1 MSDNEMDQIGR
12 ESSRAL
18 REILNVART
27 WIETH
32 RNRNRYSG
40 VRKLTRRE
48 RRDLA
53 EAVRIEVGERRIA
66 GAWADLRVSDYH
78 REARELDWARNH
90 MDLSR
95 PDNQQ
100 WLAERTDRLD
110 AIRHRI
116 EHTLHTTALP
126 LEQRGQVV
134 QALDQIER
142 RPAAVRIERLFSPLD
157 DRSALAAREA
167 AVTSERRTQQRQT
180 EIERDLAAQREQ
192 QQRTEQARQLDTEAA
207 RLRAQLAGV
216 EARRGELGTDGAAPF
231 VASVGP
237 EEYYGR
243 DHDRA
248 LASVPHQDRPRTASF
263 VTREQAQQWVADRLK
278 EYGNGSSRRDGQFVA
293 TMWDSRN
300 PGPTGQS
307 ATGPI
312 GMVRDEV
319 TAWGPQQSQQ
329 RQRPPDRPTETREPQ
344 LVPSPEP
351 VAREA
356 KQPDRLP
363 EIERELRGLR
373 EDRDQLARRVEILQR
388 GVDAVTAD
396 RDDHKR
402 KLAAATAQVEALKN
416 ANLAQ
421 SRELKGLRQDGL
433 KLVEVTVD
441 RDHYKA
447 ERDQYLNERNK
458 FKAERDEAVQKLAQS
473 TPKRDRYGSAERI
486 DADAKAGNTA
496 PTARE
501 VLHEITETS
510 GNGHNRPARN
520 GIERSR

>member
-18 REILNVART
+18 RQIIDTART
-27 WIETH
+27 FIEMH
-32 RNRNRYSG
+32 RNRHRYSG

-53 EAVRIEVGERRIA
+53 EAVRVEVGERRIA

-90 MDLSR
+90 SDLSR
-95 PDNQQ
+95 EDNQQ

-142 RPAAVRIERLFSPLD
+142 RPAAVRIERLFTPLD

-180 EIERDLAAQREQ
+180 EIERGLAAKREQ
-192 QQRTEQARQLDTEAA
+192 QQRTDQARQLDTEAA

-243 DHDRA
+243 DHDPA

-263 VTREQAQQWVADRLK
+263 VTREQAQQWVAERLN
-278 EYGNGSSRRDGQFVA
+278 EYENGSSRRDGQFVA

-307 ATGPI
+307 ATGPL

-319 TAWGPQQSQQ
+319 ATWGPQQAQQ
-329 RQRPPDRPTETREPQ
+329 RQRPPDRPTETRPTQ
-344 LVPSPEP
+344 PIPAPEP
-351 VAREA
+351 VAQEA
-356 KQPDRLP
+356 KQPDRLA

-416 ANLAQ
+416 ANLGQ
-421 SRELKGLRQDGL
+421 TRELEELRQNGL
-433 KLVEVTVD
+433 KLVKVTVD
-441 RDHYKA
+441 RDRFKT
-447 ERDQYLNERNK
+447 ERDQYLSERDK

-473 TPKRDRYGSAERI
+473 TPQRDRFGSAERI
-486 DADAKAGNTA
+486 DADAKLGDTA
-496 PTARE
+496 PMPRE
-501 VLHEITETS
+501 VLHEISETS
-510 GNGHNRPARN
+510 GNGHGRPTRN

>member
-1 MSDNEMDQIGR
+1 M
-12 ESSRAL
+12 
-18 REILNVART
+18 
-27 WIETH
+27 
-32 RNRNRYSG
+32 
-40 VRKLTRRE
+40 
-48 RRDLA
+48 
-53 EAVRIEVGERRIA
+53 RIEVGERRIA

-78 REARELDWARNH
+78 REARELDWARTH

-142 RPAAVRIERLFSPLD
+142 RPAAVRIERLFTPLD

-167 AVTSERRTQQRQT
+167 AVTSERRTQQRQA

-192 QQRTEQARQLDTEAA
+192 QQRTEQARHLDTEAA

-243 DHDRA
+243 DHDPA
-248 LASVPHQDRPRTASF
+248 LASVPHQNRPRTASF
-263 VTREQAQQWVADRLK
+263 VTREQAQQWVADRLS
-278 EYGNGSSRRDGQFVA
+278 EYENGSSRRDGQFVA

-307 ATGPI
+307 ATGPL

-319 TAWGPQQSQQ
+319 TTWGSQQ
-329 RQRPPDRPTETREPQ
+329 TQQCPPDQPTETRPTQ
-344 LVPSPEP
+344 AHLVAAPEP
-351 VAREA
+351 VAPEA
-356 KQPDRLP
+356 KHPDRLA
-363 EIERELRGLR
+363 EIEREVRGLR
-373 EDRDQLARRVEILQR
+373 EDRD
-388 GVDAVTAD
+388 
-396 RDDHKR
+396 
-402 KLAAATAQVEALKN
+402 
-416 ANLAQ
+416 
-421 SRELKGLRQDGL
+421 
-433 KLVEVTVD
+433 
-441 RDHYKA
+441 
-447 ERDQYLNERNK
+447 
-458 FKAERDEAVQKLAQS
+458 
-473 TPKRDRYGSAERI
+473 
-486 DADAKAGNTA
+486 
-496 PTARE
+496 
-501 VLHEITETS
+501 
-510 GNGHNRPARN
+510 
-520 GIERSR
+520 

>member
-27 WIETH
+27 WIEAH

-78 REARELDWARNH
+78 REARELDWARTH

-142 RPAAVRIERLFSPLD
+142 RPAAVRIERRFQTFSQQ
-157 DRSALAAREA
+157 
-167 AVTSERRTQQRQT
+167 TQQC
-180 EIERDLAAQREQ
+180 
-192 QQRTEQARQLDTEAA
+192 
-207 RLRAQLAGV
+207 
-216 EARRGELGTDGAAPF
+216 
-231 VASVGP
+231 
-237 EEYYGR
+237 
-243 DHDRA
+243 
-248 LASVPHQDRPRTASF
+248 
-263 VTREQAQQWVADRLK
+263 
-278 EYGNGSSRRDGQFVA
+278 
-293 TMWDSRN
+293 
-300 PGPTGQS
+300 
-307 ATGPI
+307 
-312 GMVRDEV
+312 
-319 TAWGPQQSQQ
+319 
-329 RQRPPDRPTETREPQ
+329 PPDQPTETRPTQ
-344 LVPSPEP
+344 AHLVAAPEP
-351 VAREA
+351 VAPEA
-356 KQPDRLP
+356 KHPDRLA
-363 EIERELRGLR
+363 EIEREVRGLR

-416 ANLAQ
+416 TNLAQ
-421 SRELKGLRQDGL
+421 ARELEDLRQNGLR
-433 KLVEVTVD
+433 LVEVTV
-441 RDHYKA
+441 
-447 ERDQYLNERNK
+447 ERDKYRT
-458 FKAERDEAVQKLAQS
+458 ERDEAVQKLAHA
-473 TPKRDRYGSAERI
+473 TPRQDRYGSEERVDI
-486 DADAKAGNTA
+486 EQ
-496 PTARE
+496 TARE
-501 VLHEITETS
+501 DTALRDGVRQMD
-510 GNGHNRPARN
+510 NGRRYEPIPRPARPHRN